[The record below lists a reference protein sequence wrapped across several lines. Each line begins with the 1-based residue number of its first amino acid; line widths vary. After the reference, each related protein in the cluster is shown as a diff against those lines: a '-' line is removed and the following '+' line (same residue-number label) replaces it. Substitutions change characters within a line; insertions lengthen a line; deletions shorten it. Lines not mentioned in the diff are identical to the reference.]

1 MGEGAQGELVSPRM
15 AALLSPRL
23 LRRGLQVFALVSVL
37 GVAALL
43 AYTGAW
49 RSTLEA
55 FAQVRP
61 GWLVLAIVLA
71 SSDWIGGGVRLWL
84 LTDRVHRRPPFWPLV
99 VASGLTAWA
108 GYLTPS
114 SAGAGPMQIY
124 GMKRAGVSLPDA
136 MIVALISFFTTVVF
150 FAVAGPMTLF
160 LGAGRSLRE
169 HGIPVLN
176 ISFYD
181 IFTAS
186 AATFGAVGALMVA
199 VIVFP
204 GAAKA
209 LINRAITWLE
219 RHHGDRIAQRVAG
232 MRAGVDR
239 AHDSLIAYFRGTG
252 WFAIGVG
259 ILTSGLAHANR
270 LLAGYVA
277 MRAIGL
283 QAHFVDVLVVQVVIS
298 FLVYFMPT
306 PGGAGAAEALSAALM
321 SVYVPN
327 ALLPAYT
334 IIWRFTAS
342 YATVIFGSVV
352 FYRLLH
358 GRLDEAEGRAAE
370 PAPA

>member
-1 MGEGAQGELVSPRM
+1 M
-15 AALLSPRL
+15 ASLLSPRL
-23 LRRGLQVFALVSVL
+23 LRRGLQLFALVSVL

-55 FAQVRP
+55 FTHVRP
-61 GWLVLAIVLA
+61 GWLALALLLA

-84 LTDRVHRRPPFWPLV
+84 LTNHVHRAPPFWPLV
-99 VASGLTAWA
+99 MASGLTAWA

-114 SAGAGPMQIY
+114 SAAAGPMQIY
-124 GMKRAGVSLPDA
+124 GMKRAGISLPDA

-150 FAVAGPMTLF
+150 FAVAGPVALF
-160 LGAGRSLRE
+160 MGAGRSLRE

-186 AATFGAVGALMVA
+186 AAAFGAIGALMIV
-199 VIVFP
+199 VIAFP
-204 GAAKA
+204 GAAKG
-209 LINRAITWLE
+209 LVNRAISWLE
-219 RHHGDRIAQRVAG
+219 RHHGERIARRVAG
-232 MRAGVDR
+232 MRGGLDR
-239 AHDSLIAYFRGTG
+239 MHDSLVAYFRGTG
-252 WFAIGVG
+252 WLATGVG
-259 ILTSGLAHANR
+259 ILTSGFAHANR

-342 YATVIFGSVV
+342 YATVIFGSYV
-352 FYRLLH
+352 FYRQMH
-358 GRLDEAEGRAAE
+358 GRLDEAEGKAAE
-370 PAPA
+370 PVTA

>member
-1 MGEGAQGELVSPRM
+1 M

-23 LRRGLQVFALVSVL
+23 LRRGLQIFALISLL

-55 FAQVRP
+55 FTHVRP
-61 GWLVLAIVLA
+61 GWLVLALVLA
-71 SSDWIGGGVRLWL
+71 SSDWVGGGIRLYL
-84 LTDRVHRRPPFWPLV
+84 LTNHVHRRPPFWGMV
-99 VASGLTAWA
+99 VTSGLTAWA

-124 GMKRAGVSLPDA
+124 GMKRAGIAIPDA
-136 MIVALISFFTTVVF
+136 MIVALIAFFTTVVF
-150 FAVAGPMTLF
+150 FAIAGPAALF
-160 LGAGRSLRE
+160 LGAGQSLRE
-169 HGIPVLN
+169 HGIGVLD

-181 IFTAS
+181 IFKAS
-186 AATFGAVGALMVA
+186 AATFGAIGALMVA

-204 GAAKA
+204 GVAKA
-209 LINRAITWLE
+209 LINSAISWLE
-219 RHHGDRIAQRVAG
+219 RHHGDRIAKRVAG
-232 MRAGVDR
+232 LRTGLDR
-239 AHDSLIAYFRGTG
+239 MHDSLVAYFRGLG
-252 WFAIGVG
+252 WVATAVGV
-259 ILTSGLAHANR
+259 LTSGFAHANR

-283 QAHFVDVLVVQVVIS
+283 HAHFVDVLVVQVVIS

-342 YATVIFGSVV
+342 YATVIVGSYV
-352 FYRLLH
+352 FYRMLH
-358 GRLDEAEGRAAE
+358 GRLDEAEGKVDEA
-370 PAPA
+370 APA

>member
-1 MGEGAQGELVSPRM
+1 M
-15 AALLSPRL
+15 AAFLSPRL
-23 LRRGLQVFALVSVL
+23 LRRGLQIFALVSVL
-37 GVAALL
+37 GVVALL
-43 AYTGAW
+43 TWTGAW
-49 RSTLEA
+49 HSTVDA

-61 GWLVLAIVLA
+61 GWLVVALLLA
-71 SSDWIGGGVRLWL
+71 SSDWIGGGIRLWL
-84 LTDRVHRRPPFWPLV
+84 LTNHIHHRPRFWPLV
-99 VASGLTAWA
+99 AASGLSAWA

-124 GMKRAGVSLPDA
+124 GMQRAGISIPDS

-150 FAVAGPMTLF
+150 FAVAGPGALF

-204 GAAKA
+204 GVFKR
-209 LINRAITWLE
+209 LINAAINWLE
-219 RHHGDRIAQRVAG
+219 RHHGERIAARVAG
-232 MRAGVDR
+232 MRSGLDR
-239 AHDSLIAYFRGTG
+239 MHDSLVAYFRGSG
-252 WFAIGVG
+252 WLAIAVGV
-259 ILTSGLAHANR
+259 LTSSFAHANR

-298 FLVYFMPT
+298 FLLYFMPT

-321 SVYVPN
+321 SVYVPK

-334 IIWRFTAS
+334 IIWRFTAT
-342 YATVIFGSVV
+342 YATVIFGSFV

-358 GRLDEAEGRAAE
+358 GRLGTAAGKNGEAP
-370 PAPA
+370 PA